1 VPLGYAAGFGL
12 ILLLTSAMDTELM
25 RLPLVVSG
33 RTLALSAV
41 VTAAAALLSGLLVGW
56 RLRRLDLV
64 AVLKT
69 RE

>member
-1 VPLGYAAGFGL
+1 
-12 ILLLTSAMDTELM
+12 MDTVLM
-25 RLPLVVSG
+25 RLPLVVSS
-33 RTLALSAV
+33 RTLALSFA
-41 VTAAAALLSGLLVGW
+41 VTAGAGLLSGLLVAL